1 MFWKSDLNN
10 KLKPTMASS
19 KSNSKMSNSRTLFI
33 KKQIDFS
40 PYFQSFLGK
49 FAKTM
54 MEIDRIWSERFST
67 DENFTRF
74 WFKTQKTVQIFEEI
88 LQELPSPNH
97 VAGFWGFL
105 APNSSST
112 AWSASGLLNTQSDFL
127 NFHSNSNIKDFLGN
141 KT

>member
-1 MFWKSDLNN
+1 M
-10 KLKPTMASS
+10 T
-19 KSNSKMSNSRTLFI
+19 NSRILFI

-54 MEIDRIWSERFST
+54 MEIDRILSERFST

-88 LQELPSPNH
+88 C
-97 VAGFWGFL
+97 
-105 APNSSST
+105 
-112 AWSASGLLNTQSDFL
+112 
-127 NFHSNSNIKDFLGN
+127 
-141 KT
+141 